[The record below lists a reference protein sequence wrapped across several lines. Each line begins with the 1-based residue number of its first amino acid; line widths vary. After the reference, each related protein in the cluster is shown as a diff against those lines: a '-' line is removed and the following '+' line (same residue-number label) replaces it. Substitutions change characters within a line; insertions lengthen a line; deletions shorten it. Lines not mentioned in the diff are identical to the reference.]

1 MLRVLGLCTG
11 VHTAGMWCS
20 VVQCGGSVVFG
31 CVVQC
36 GFWDGVV
43 WCGVGCSGVWCVWYV
58 MQCASRSGTCM
69 VFVVKPHPCVT
80 QVMKAHVETLAVAL
94 VKLSLFDRCRQLSA
108 LCSSPH

>member
-1 MLRVLGLCTG
+1 M
-11 VHTAGMWCS
+11 
-20 VVQCGGSVVFG
+20 VFG

-108 LCSSPH
+108 LCSSPHWHSQFFGWVIYLVMEVRVIVS